1 MSCIRFNTE
10 AQMKQL
16 KSITETDG
24 AVAQWLSPGATE
36 SKIARI
42 RAMAKDKNSKIRES
56 AALSIHL
63 PEDVA
68 FVLVADKNVNVR
80 ACLARNEITPTAILR
95 ELSDDKSPVVRRWVA
110 VNFFAPVDVIE
121 KLASDKDVQVRQ
133 LVEWKNSLK
142 SAW

>member
-16 KSITETDG
+16 KSITAEDG
-24 AVAQWLSPGATE
+24 AVAQWLSPGATD

-68 FVLVADKNVNVR
+68 SELARDKSVDVR
-80 ACLARNEITPTAILR
+80 ACLARNESTPSNVLR
-95 ELSDDKSPVVRRWVA
+95 ALAKDKSPVVRQWVA
-110 VNFFAPVDVIE
+110 VNFFTPNDVME
-121 KLASDKDVQVRQ
+121 SLSTDKDEQVRQ
-133 LVEWKNSLK
+133 LVQWKQSV
-142 SAW
+142 S

>member
-16 KSITETDG
+16 QSITAEDG
-24 AVAQWLSPGATE
+24 AVAQWLSPGATD

-68 FVLVADKNVNVR
+68 FVLAGDKNANVR
-80 ACLARNEITPTAILR
+80 ACLARNESTPQAILW
-95 ELSDDKSPVVRRWVA
+95 ELSMDKSPMVRRWVA
-110 VNFFAPVDVIE
+110 VNFFTPADIIQ
-121 KLASDKDVQVRQ
+121 KLASDDDEQVRQ
-133 LVEWKNSLK
+133 LVQWKCGLTST
-142 SAW
+142 

>member
-16 KSITETDG
+16 KSITADDG
-24 AVAQWLSPGATE
+24 AVAQWLSPGATD

-68 FVLVADKNVNVR
+68 FALATDKSANVR
-80 ACLARNEITPTAILR
+80 ACLARNESTPQAILR
-95 ELSDDKSPVVRRWVA
+95 ELSDDKSPTVRSWVA
-110 VNFFAPVDVIE
+110 VNFFTPADVIK
-121 KLASDKDVQVRQ
+121 KLASDEDEQVRQ
-133 LVEWKNSLK
+133 LVQWKNSAN
-142 SAW
+142 SA

>member
-16 KSITETDG
+16 HSITAEDG
-24 AVAQWLSPGATE
+24 AVAQWLSPGATD

-68 FVLVADKNVNVR
+68 FVLAGDKNANVR
-80 ACLARNEITPTAILR
+80 ACLARNESTPQAILR
-95 ELSDDKSPVVRRWVA
+95 ELSMDKSPAVRRWVA
-110 VNFFAPVDVIE
+110 VNFFTPADIIQ
-121 KLASDKDVQVRQ
+121 KLASDDDEQVRQ
-133 LVEWKNSLK
+133 LVEWKCGLTST
-142 SAW
+142 